1 MGLRVFEAVPDGPA
15 ETSTSMLRDRGLALN
30 CTSLGLHLHDPKGPA
45 EPSGDMCNQFL
56 VIPLVMS
63 GEVMLGDRH
72 E

>member
-1 MGLRVFEAVPDGPA
+1 
-15 ETSTSMLRDRGLALN
+15 
-30 CTSLGLHLHDPKGPA
+30 LHAPESPSG
-45 EPSGDMCNQFL
+45 PSGDMCNQFL